1 MKKKFLAMLMAMLI
15 MLVSVASTQVFASTP
30 GTFTVTIDF
39 GGHID
44 DYVVENVAE
53 GTLLGNIIENI
64 PRELIES
71 VYVEGYR
78 PFAVSLKP
86 ISEYDSYEAASEA
99 SSMVYDTAVTSDMT
113 VYILCAEYI
122 NEVRINVESPICGTE
137 ATVEEGDDE
146 SEWDTQTNKPVVTFE
161 DAEKF
166 ENDFLAYW
174 ITADEE
180 IYNGSFTYGEK
191 YIAGI
196 EMMTKFPYEFDYSK
210 IVNFYIN
217 GVKIEDTNKYY
228 IYGQRYAVA
237 IGEVECTEH
246 NWGEWEVVKEPTTT
260 EEGLERRVCLGD
272 PTHIEE
278 RPISKL
284 DEPEPIDE
292 LNTYYFASESSVSA
306 NTYTLESGENLK
318 FKVECD
324 TESNII
330 SKFLGI
336 EVDGEPVDISNYDA
350 TAGSVDISLHADYLD
365 TLSEGEHTLTALF
378 DDGEVETT
386 FTILPDDSEDVDVDS
401 EPVDDTPEVVAT
413 PTVPANIPT
422 GDGETNALLS
432 MLMAICF
439 AVMCMAAL
447 AAGKRYKAK
456 YLRR

>member
-1 MKKKFLAMLMAMLI
+1 MKKRFLAMLMAMLI

-30 GTFTVTIDF
+30 GTFTVTINFD
-39 GGHID
+39 GHID
-44 DYVVENVAE
+44 DYVVENVVE

-71 VYVEGYR
+71 AYVEGYR
-78 PFAVSLKP
+78 PFTFSLKP
-86 ISEYDSYEAASEA
+86 ISEYDSYDAASEA

-113 VYILCAEYI
+113 VYVLYVECV

-137 ATVEEGDDE
+137 ATVEEVDDE
-146 SEWDTQTNKPVVTFE
+146 SDWDTQTNKPVVTFE
-161 DAEKF
+161 DTEKF
-166 ENDFLAYW
+166 ENDFYAYW
-174 ITADEE
+174 ITEDEEGWE

-191 YIAGI
+191 YIAGVQ
-196 EMMTKFPYEFDYSK
+196 MATKFPYEFDYSN

-217 GVKIEDTNKYY
+217 GVKIEGTDRCWVYNRY
-228 IYGQRYAVA
+228 YAVA

-260 EEGLERRVCLGD
+260 EEGLERRVCSGD

-350 TAGSVDISLHADYLD
+350 TAGSVDINLHADYLD

-386 FTILPDDSEDVDVDS
+386 FTILPGDSET
-401 EPVDDTPEVVAT
+401 EPVDETPADAT
-413 PTVPANIPT
+413 PTAPT
-422 GDGETNALLS
+422 GVSTGDNSSRTLWSL
-432 MLMAICF
+432 
-439 AVMCMAAL
+439 L
-447 AAGKRYKAK
+447 AAVSLAVLFVAVLLKGRKYQARYSKK
-456 YLRR
+456 